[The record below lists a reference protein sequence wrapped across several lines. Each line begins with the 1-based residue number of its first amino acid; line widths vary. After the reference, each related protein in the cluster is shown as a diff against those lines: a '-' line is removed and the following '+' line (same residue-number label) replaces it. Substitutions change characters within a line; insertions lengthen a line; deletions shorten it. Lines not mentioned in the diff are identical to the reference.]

1 MFNGGQGFRAF
12 RPSRVSGIEEEQD
25 LLALEEDKQHN
36 IQFYADRVR
45 AGLPLFEARPLA
57 SPSAYRPDQSL

>member
-25 LLALEEDKQHN
+25 LIELEKDKQHN
-36 IQFYADRVR
+36 IQLYADRVR
-45 AGLPLFEARPLA
+45 AGLPLFEARRIA
-57 SPSAYRPDQSL
+57 SSPRSQIA

>member
-25 LLALEEDKQHN
+25 LMELEKDKQHN
-36 IQFYADRVR
+36 IQLYADRVR
-45 AGLPLFEARPLA
+45 AGLPLFEPRHIANSARQQIA
-57 SPSAYRPDQSL
+57 